1 MSRCF
6 KGNRGTIMP
15 GFLFN
20 LYSNSPFTYCTF
32 MNKQA
37 SYTPQFGPREQ
48 TREQRQFIINQSLGI
63 TRSQGAYQEPA
74 WLAELHAQ
82 YIAGQIDLATVGA
95 CHEER
100 LRQLQAHNFEHP
112 LAHVA

>member
-1 MSRCF
+1 
-6 KGNRGTIMP
+6 MP
-15 GFLFN
+15 AFLFI
-20 LYSNSPFTYCTF
+20 LYSDLSFTYCPF
-32 MNKQA
+32 MNTQA
-37 SYTPQFGPREQ
+37 SHTPQFGPREQ
-48 TREQRQFIINQSLGI
+48 TREQRQHIVSQSLGI

-95 CHEER
+95 RHDEY
-100 LRQLQAHNFEHP
+100 LRQLQARNVEHA